1 MRRAF
6 SFLSLLF
13 VVPLAACFDAELS
26 IAFPDDD
33 SAEAT
38 MTMVASAEF
47 YAMATSSG
55 EPFCEG
61 DETVDEAG
69 NHVCTEMVTGTVDEV
84 ANDPDV
90 GEGLTIERRDGGLLY
105 IAFDLGDL
113 TEDIAPPEEEEGADE
128 MIAMMKAA
136 FEGHKIGLKASGAEI
151 IETNGTVS
159 DDGKTASFEIP
170 LGAMLDNSVELPE
183 TFNALLRPGS

>member
-6 SFLSLLF
+6 SFLSLVF
-13 VVPLAACFDAELS
+13 VIPLAACFDAELS
-26 IAFPDDD
+26 IAFPDDTN
-33 SAEAT
+33 AEAT
-38 MTMVASAEF
+38 MTMVASPDF

-55 EPFCEG
+55 EPFCKGE
-61 DETVDEAG
+61 ETLDDAG
-69 NHVCTEMVTGTVDEV
+69 NHVCTEVISGTIDEV

-90 GEGLTIERRDGGLLY
+90 GEGLEIERRDGGLLY
-105 IAFDLGDL
+105 VAFDLGDL

-136 FEGHKIGLKASGAEI
+136 FEGHSIAIKVSGAQI
-151 IETNGTVS
+151 VETNGTLS
-159 DDGKTASFEIP
+159 DDGKMASFEIP
-170 LGAMLDNSVELPE
+170 LGAMLDNSMELPE